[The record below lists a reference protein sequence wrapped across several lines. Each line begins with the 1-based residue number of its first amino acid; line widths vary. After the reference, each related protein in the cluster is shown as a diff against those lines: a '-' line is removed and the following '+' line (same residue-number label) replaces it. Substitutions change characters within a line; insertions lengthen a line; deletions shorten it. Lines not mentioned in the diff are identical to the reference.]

1 MGILSLTTPLDE
13 RIDRWATSGKATRI
27 LLHPQDFIKVA
38 KKVESLEAKYNMPV
52 EVLGGEKALKAFI
65 SDIMNSS
72 DDDTVVAVDLSDV
85 DQGDE

>member
-1 MGILSLTTPLDE
+1 MAFLSLTTPLDE

-38 KKVESLEAKYNMPV
+38 KKIDQIEAKYNLPV
-52 EVLGGEKALKAFI
+52 EALGGEKALKAFI
-65 SDIMNSS
+65 SDIKNSS

>member
-1 MGILSLTTPLDE
+1 MAFISLTTSLDE

-38 KKVESLEAKYNMPV
+38 KKIDSIEAKYNMPV

>member
-1 MGILSLTTPLDE
+1 MAFLSLTTPLDE

-38 KKVESLEAKYNMPV
+38 KKVDEIEAKYNLPV
-52 EVLGGEKALKAFI
+52 EALGGEKALKAFI
-65 SDIMNSS
+65 SDIKNSS